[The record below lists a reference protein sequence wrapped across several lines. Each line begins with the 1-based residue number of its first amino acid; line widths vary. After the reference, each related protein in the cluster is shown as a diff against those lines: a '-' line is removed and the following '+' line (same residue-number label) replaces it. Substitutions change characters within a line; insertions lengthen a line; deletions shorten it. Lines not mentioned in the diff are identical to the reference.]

1 LPVLCPLAAGSREPC
16 QLGRRS
22 ASMDA
27 ITLPRPIQRRIE
39 AAASDFLRPKG
50 LPSIDF
56 SSPPGE
62 PALVEPHSVSWR
74 VFKNPIAL
82 FIGGVTAVI
91 LELAEPRVRAGVW
104 NHTSFRTDP
113 IDRLQRTGLAA
124 MVTVY
129 SARSTA
135 EAMIAG
141 VRRKHAKV
149 TGRSEDGESYSASD
163 PELLNWVEAT
173 AAYDFLEAYHCFVHP
188 LPRRA
193 RDRFY
198 AEALPAAHLYGA
210 INAPANE
217 AEWRALFAAMLP
229 RLQASPIILE
239 FLEIMRCAPA
249 LPAGGRPLQA
259 LLIRTAVGLLPD
271 EARARLRLYHE
282 KGLSFWQAALVR
294 TLAQAADRLVIET
307 APPAQA
313 SMRMGLPAAG
323 FTSLAVQIPIVLLER
338 FAYYCGISDGLFAKV
353 SWCLLRLLQAAV
365 GWRSVAAEGR
375 VARPL
380 KSTKDRIP

>member
-1 LPVLCPLAAGSREPC
+1 
-16 QLGRRS
+16 
-22 ASMDA
+22 MDA

-39 AAASDFLRPKG
+39 AAASDFLKPKG

-62 PALVEPHSVSWR
+62 PALAEPHSVSWR

-82 FIGGVTAVI
+82 FIGGTAAVI

-129 SARSTA
+129 AARSVA

-141 VRRKHAKV
+141 IRRKHAKV
-149 TGRSEDGESYSASD
+149 TGRSENGDSYSASD

-173 AAYDFLEAYHCFVHP
+173 AAYGFVEAYHRFVHP
-188 LPRRA
+188 LSRPV

-210 INAPANE
+210 TKAPADE
-217 AEWRALFAAMLP
+217 AEWRRLFATMLP
-229 RLQASPIILE
+229 RLQASPIILD
-239 FLEIMRCAPA
+239 FLEIMTCAPA
-249 LPAGGRPLQA
+249 LPAAGRPLQA

-271 EARARLRLYHE
+271 EARARLGLDHE
-282 KGLSFWQAALVR
+282 EGLSSWQAAVVR

-313 SMRMGLPAAG
+313 SVRMSLPADWLYQPGRRGCTAN
-323 FTSLAVQIPIVLLER
+323 
-338 FAYYCGISDGLFAKV
+338 
-353 SWCLLRLLQAAV
+353 
-365 GWRSVAAEGR
+365 R
-375 VARPL
+375 VA
-380 KSTKDRIP
+380 

>member
-1 LPVLCPLAAGSREPC
+1 
-16 QLGRRS
+16 
-22 ASMDA
+22 MNA

-39 AAASDFLRPKG
+39 VAASDFLKPRG

-62 PALVEPHSVSWR
+62 PALAEPHSVSWR
-74 VFKNPIAL
+74 IFKNPIAL
-82 FIGGVTAVI
+82 FVGGITAVI

-113 IDRLQRTGLAA
+113 LDRLQRTGLAA

-129 SARSTA
+129 GARSAA

-141 VRRKHAKV
+141 IRRKHVKV
-149 TGRSEDGESYSASD
+149 TGRSDDGEPYSASD

-173 AAYDFLEAYHCFVHP
+173 AAYGFVEAYHRFVHP
-188 LPRRA
+188 LTRPA
-193 RDRFY
+193 RNRFY

-217 AEWRALFAAMLP
+217 AEWRALFTAMLP
-229 RLQASPIILE
+229 RLQPSPTIQE
-239 FLEIMRCAPA
+239 FLKIMRCAPA
-249 LPAGGRPLQA
+249 LPAAGRPLQA

-271 EARARLRLYHE
+271 EARARLGLDHE
-282 KGLSFWQAALVR
+282 GGLSLWQAAVVR
-294 TLAQAADRLVIET
+294 TFAQAADRLVIET

-313 SMRMGLPAAG
+313 SVRMGLPADWLYQPSRRDYA
-323 FTSLAVQIPIVLLER
+323 T
-338 FAYYCGISDGLFAKV
+338 D
-353 SWCLLRLLQAAV
+353 
-365 GWRSVAAEGR
+365 R
-375 VARPL
+375 VA
-380 KSTKDRIP
+380 